1 MIIKKKPSSSGED
14 AFDEDEVP
22 TQIGLNEYWVAK
34 RGAVKWIS
42 ILRKAQDREKL
53 LKKSQGFF
61 GPDDEEEEIQP
72 APKLQA
78 PV

>member
-22 TQIGLNEYWVAK
+22 TEIGLNEYWVAK
-34 RGAVKWIS
+34 RVAVKWIS

-53 LKKSQGFF
+53 LKKS
-61 GPDDEEEEIQP
+61 
-72 APKLQA
+72 
-78 PV
+78 